1 MRTADETVSWLIF
14 LQREDFST
22 TFTDSFYCSIL
33 SKATQLLSSRR
44 VLVKPQLLKNPLKLL
59 PVATRQTFPY
69 KYTFPTDSNASLWLF
84 SSVNHETFL
93 EIYLAK
99 IKNIFAASNHLL
111 TKISQKMFS
120 EAFKHTYNYQEKM
133 AQVFQPRSISRAL
146 SRTHPERTDVRWRQ
160 NQNFSDITGLPNL
173 PTYGAPRAP
182 L

>member
-22 TFTDSFYCSIL
+22 TFTDSSSCNIL
-33 SKATQLLSSRR
+33 SKASLSSSRR
-44 VLVKPQLLKNPLKLL
+44 VLVKLQLLKKNPLKLL

-69 KYTFPTDSNASLWLF
+69 KYTFLTDSLWLF

-99 IKNIFAASNHLL
+99 INNIFPASNRLL
-111 TKISQKMFS
+111 TKITQKMFL
-120 EAFKHTYNYQEKM
+120 ETFKHMYNYQEKM

-146 SRTHPERTDVRWRQ
+146 SRTHPELILGS
-160 NQNFSDITGLPNL
+160 F
-173 PTYGAPRAP
+173 
-182 L
+182 